1 MSNLEVFIEVAI
13 ALAVILA
20 ASQIVGSMAKY
31 IAQPRVV
38 GEMIAG
44 VLLGP
49 TLFGSIF
56 PELQAAIFPAEIMP
70 FLFVIANIGLSFYM
84 FLVGTEI
91 NLSLFNKKVMKDAGM
106 VSAGAIFVPFLFG
119 FFIMLLYS
127 DVLNVNGLSPESFTI
142 FMGTALAITAFPM
155 LARILQDAGII
166 QTRIGGLAMVSASIQ
181 DVVSWILLG
190 LVTAMAVGDSINSV
204 FIMIIGATGLVIF
217 LFKVV
222 NPLLAKWFKGKD
234 FTVPDT
240 NIFSVILL
248 LLIGCALFTDY
259 LGLYSV
265 FGGFMLGMA
274 MPRNE
279 GLLRAISVRLKDVTV
294 VLFLPVFFAFSG
306 LNTDLAILTQAT
318 VLGPALVILLFAF
331 ASKWLPLYSVMRI
344 QGYSNKDSS
353 AIAALM
359 NSRGLMELIIAN
371 IGMMYGLINETL
383 YAVLVMIAI
392 LTTLSAMPFYKMSQK
407 IKS

>member
-56 PELQAAIFPAEIMP
+56 PELQTAIFPAEIMP
-70 FLFVIANIGLSFYM
+70 YLFVIANIGLSFYM

-204 FIMIIGATGLVIF
+204 LIMIVGATGLVIF

-222 NPLLAKWFKGKD
+222 NPLLARWFKGKD

-248 LLIGCALFTDY
+248 LLIACALFTDY

-279 GLLRAISVRLKDVTV
+279 GLLKAISVRLKDITV

-306 LNTDLAILTQAT
+306 LNTDLSILTQAT

-331 ASKWLPLYSVMRI
+331 ASKWLPLYGVMRI